1 MRRSGSEKGGARHSC
16 RDGKGR
22 RGPLC
27 WHALWTVVAMTMVA
41 GSPALAQGIP
51 SPLHPPVVPACVSS
65 PFGPRA
71 LPGRPKAGTFHPG
84 IDLPAPA
91 GAPVLAV
98 APGRVIRVQR
108 KGPGG
113 IEMLIQHPGFVGVYS
128 HLGLIAPPIMEGNRT
143 VRAGQRVGV
152 VGRSG
157 VSYGAHLYFGM
168 LVDRKPVDPAPLLG
182 IGPCGS
188 SAQARVQ

>member
-1 MRRSGSEKGGARHSC
+1 M
-16 RDGKGR
+16 
-22 RGPLC
+22 
-27 WHALWTVVAMTMVA
+27 A
-41 GSPALAQGIP
+41 GSAAAQGIQT
-51 SPLHPPVVPACVSS
+51 PLHPPVVPACVSS
-65 PFGPRA
+65 PFGPRV

-84 IDLPAPA
+84 IDLPAAA

-113 IEMLIQHPGFVGVYS
+113 IEMLVQHPGFIGVYS
-128 HLGLIAPPIMEGNRT
+128 HLGLIAPPIMEGNRG
-143 VRAGQRVGV
+143 VAAGQKLGV

-157 VSYGAHLYFGM
+157 VSYGAHLYFGI

-182 IGPCGS
+182 VRPCRDRS
-188 SAQARVQ
+188 EARVR